1 MRRNAGRFAPEYAI
15 YYLFSLLNSRVIFL
29 ILNTFCKVQ
38 HEDKLSFLL
47 GLTHIKQF
55 VRVPL
60 ITPKN
65 KHIKKEIIERTEQ
78 MLALEEKMLSDFV
91 DFSGV
96 LVQKL
101 DDVQVDGNILVL
113 SYDNRKIELQ
123 IKGDTILV
131 ATAIAEQ
138 FETPGFKLEKR
149 QISLPE
155 LRNLQVID
163 LERQAQ
169 LKDYIDDLV
178 FTLYFNVPLK
188 KVSFE
193 KSDEIHEACST
204 SKYYQLCSLS

>member
-1 MRRNAGRFAPEYAI
+1 MV
-15 YYLFSLLNSRVIFL
+15 STS
-29 ILNTFCKVQ
+29 
-38 HEDKLSFLL
+38 S
-47 GLTHIKQF
+47 IKQY
-55 VRVPL
+55 VRVPQ

-78 MLALEEKMLSDFV
+78 MLALEEETLSDFV
-91 DFSGV
+91 DFSGI

-101 DDVQVDGNILVL
+101 DDVQIDGNIVVL

-163 LERQAQ
+163 FEKQAK

-178 FTLYFNVPLK
+178 FALYFSIPLK
-188 KVSFE
+188 EVSLE
-193 KSDEIHEACST
+193 KSHQIHEACST
-204 SKYYQLCSLS
+204 SKYYQLL